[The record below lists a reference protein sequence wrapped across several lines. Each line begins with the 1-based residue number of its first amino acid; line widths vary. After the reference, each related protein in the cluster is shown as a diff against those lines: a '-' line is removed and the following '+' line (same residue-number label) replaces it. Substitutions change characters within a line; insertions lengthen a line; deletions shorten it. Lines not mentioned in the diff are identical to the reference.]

1 MLKIGSKFSASNF
14 DNWPTAQKN
23 NLIFYRKIPYLLV

>member
-1 MLKIGSKFSASNF
+1 MLEIESKFSVSNF
-14 DNWPTAQKN
+14 NNWPTAQKN